1 MGKLFNSQLF
11 QQLFNSQLLLPKLS
25 NPQLPPKLSKH
36 QLLHKSLHQLLPKLS
51 NQLLPPKSLEHKLL
65 FPNHRLSNLP
75 DKPTE
80 LLEETQLLELLK
92 FHQLLE
98 SKLVDQELNISHS
111 KNPSL
116 NMTPSKRSLI
126 SHTKRDKL
134 NTFQLNIR
142 LKIFHISIL
151 INMLIMPHKKE
162 LNKELNIF
170 PKKDKLSTPQVK
182 NKLLLLKE
190 PQTFAS
196 NVVGGTV
203 VGGT

>member
-1 MGKLFNSQLF
+1 MG
-11 QQLFNSQLLLPKLS
+11 NSQLLLPKLS
-25 NPQLPPKLSKH
+25 NPQLPPKLSNH
-36 QLLHKSLHQLLPKLS
+36 Q
-51 NQLLPPKSLEHKLL
+51 LPPKSLEHKLL

-80 LLEETQLLELLK
+80 LLEETQLSELLK

-170 PKKDKLSTPQVK
+170 PKKDKL
-182 NKLLLLKE
+182 LLQQHRLLKE
-190 PQTFAS
+190 LLVPQESLHPEFRSST
-196 NVVGGTV
+196 NQQ
-203 VGGT
+203 